1 MDDHYFGVIKP
12 RVAAYMED
20 LNNELWKLG
29 ILAKTEHN
37 EVAPSQHELAPIY
50 TTTNIATDH
59 NQLTMEIMQ
68 KVAARHNLVCLLHE
82 KPFAGVNGSGKHN
95 NWSISTDAGVNLL
108 SPGETPYENAQFLL
122 FLCAVIKAVDDY
134 QAVSYTHLGH
144 RNARRQPEQWYFHR
158 SSRSPHEVRLHR
170 YYRESV
176 SYTHLMGSFL
186 TRYFLIEHGESVDGA
201 IIMGT
206 GYHPPVLTAVGCGLA
221 RVIAAVKGWHFRS
234 QFINKMAFGSYNKG
248 FKPARTDFDWLS
260 RDEANVDAYVAE
272 PRCQFIF
279 TLNGYYEMFK
289 GIHFIT
295 SRKNISKM
303 PKRLPVFFVSGDAD
317 PVGNNGNGVQKV
329 YDMFAVSYTHLPYP
343 AQRSGPVSSLL

>member
-1 MDDHYFGVIKP
+1 MTVSVMYWGRLWMTKKQNFYFK
-12 RVAAYMED
+12 
-20 LNNELWKLG
+20 
-29 ILAKTEHN
+29 
-37 EVAPSQHELAPIY
+37 
-50 TTTNIATDH
+50 
-59 NQLTMEIMQ
+59 
-68 KVAARHNLVCLLHE
+68 
-82 KPFAGVNGSGKHN
+82 
-95 NWSISTDAGVNLL
+95 STDRKTKVHGICWIPQGKPV
-108 SPGETPYENAQFLL
+108 
-122 FLCAVIKAVDDY
+122 KAVLQIAHGMVEYIDRYDDFARY
-134 QAVSYTHLGH
+134 LNERGLRLSATTIWDTGIRSK
-144 RNARRQPEQWYFHR
+144 ARRTGAISEKTVSGVWWRISIKYR
-158 SSRSPHEVRLHR
+158 SSLRSVFRTGRIISSDTAWGL
-170 YYRESV
+170 
-176 SYTHLMGSFL
+176 FL

-303 PKRLPVFFVSGDAD
+303 PKRLPVFLSPEMRIRSEITETA
-317 PVGNNGNGVQKV
+317 
-329 YDMFAVSYTHLPYP
+329 SRRYTICLCC
-343 AQRSGPVSSLL
+343 RVWKM

>member
-1 MDDHYFGVIKP
+1 MTVSVMYWGRLWMTKKQNFYFK
-12 RVAAYMED
+12 
-20 LNNELWKLG
+20 
-29 ILAKTEHN
+29 
-37 EVAPSQHELAPIY
+37 
-50 TTTNIATDH
+50 
-59 NQLTMEIMQ
+59 
-68 KVAARHNLVCLLHE
+68 
-82 KPFAGVNGSGKHN
+82 
-95 NWSISTDAGVNLL
+95 STDRKTKVHGICWIPQGKPV
-108 SPGETPYENAQFLL
+108 
-122 FLCAVIKAVDDY
+122 KAVLQIAHGMVEYIDRYDDFARY
-134 QAVSYTHLGH
+134 LNERGIAVVGNDHLGH
-144 RNARRQPEQWYFHR
+144 GDSVKSPEDWGYLGKDGFRCMVEDLYKIQKQFKKR
-158 SSRSPHEVRLHR
+158 FPDRP
-170 YYRESV
+170 YYILGHS
-176 SYTHLMGSFL
+176 MGSFL
-186 TRYFLIEHGESVDGA
+186 TRCFLIEHGESVDGA

-303 PKRLPVFFVSGDAD
+303 PKCLPVFFVSGDAD

-329 YDMFAVSYTHLPYP
+329 YDMFVL
-343 AQRSGPVSSLL
+343 SGMENVDIIFYEGGRHEILNEINREEVYEDLYRWLIEEISLKH